1 MLVQLEKRNS
11 ASRPLIVATPFIAI
25 AITVLLSSTMLLI
38 QGKSLHI
45 TFYAFFIEP
54 FESTYAISEIFLKFG
69 PLLLIAQALAI
80 GFRAK
85 IWNIGAEG
93 QMIMGAVLASSV
105 PVYFTDSES
114 IFLLPSMIVLGAVGG
129 MAWAAIAAFLKVR
142 FNANEILVTLML
154 SSVALQILYYLL
166 LGPWKDPMGFNFPQ
180 TVMFQDAALFPP
192 IIFGFR
198 LNYSLIIP
206 LVFTV
211 FVWIYMERRFGG
223 FQLVVGGLAPNAAI
237 YAGYSS
243 SGAVWKSLLIAG
255 FASGIAGM
263 SEVAGPI
270 GQLQRSVTSGYGYS
284 AIIVAYLGGLHPVGI
299 LFAALFL
306 SVIHIGGDYA
316 LVTAD
321 LPISSVHIFQG
332 LLLVAYLAS
341 YTFVNY
347 RLRPRKTRRE
357 HIESSAT

>member
-1 MLVQLEKRNS
+1 MLFQFEKRNAPS
-11 ASRPLIVATPFIAI
+11 KPLIFATPFISI
-25 AITVLLSSTMLLI
+25 AVTVLLSSTMLLL
-38 QGKSLHI
+38 QGKSLQT
-45 TFYAFFIEP
+45 TFYAFFVEP

-93 QMIMGAVLASSV
+93 QMIMGAILASSI

-114 IFLLPSMIVLGAVGG
+114 ILILPAMIILGALGG

-180 TVMFQDAALFPP
+180 TTMFQDAALFPP

-206 LVFTV
+206 LLFTV
-211 FVWIYMERRFGG
+211 FVWIYMERHFGG
-223 FQLVVGGLAPNAAI
+223 FQLVVGGLAPSAAT

-255 FASGIAGM
+255 FAAGIAGM
-263 SEVAGPI
+263 SE
-270 GQLQRSVTSGYGYS
+270 
-284 AIIVAYLGGLHPVGI
+284 
-299 LFAALFL
+299 
-306 SVIHIGGDYA
+306 
-316 LVTAD
+316 
-321 LPISSVHIFQG
+321 
-332 LLLVAYLAS
+332 
-341 YTFVNY
+341 
-347 RLRPRKTRRE
+347 
-357 HIESSAT
+357 

>member
-1 MLVQLEKRNS
+1 MLFQFEKRNS
-11 ASRPLIVATPFIAI
+11 ASKALIFATPFIAI
-25 AITVLLSSTMLLI
+25 AVTVLLSSAMLLI
-38 QGKSLHI
+38 QRKSLQT

-93 QMIMGAVLASSV
+93 QMIMGAVLASSI
-105 PVYFTDSES
+105 PVYFTDSQS
-114 IFLLPSMIVLGAVGG
+114 IFLLPAMIILGALGG

-206 LVFTV
+206 LIFTI

-223 FQLVVGGLAPNAAI
+223 FQLVVGGLAPNAAR

-255 FASGIAGM
+255 FAAGIAGM

-299 LFAALFL
+299 FFAAFFL

-332 LLLVAYLAS
+332 LLLVTYLAS

-347 RLRPRKTRRE
+347 RFRSRKTRYER
-357 HIESSAT
+357 IESSAT

>member
-1 MLVQLEKRNS
+1 
-11 ASRPLIVATPFIAI
+11 
-25 AITVLLSSTMLLI
+25 
-38 QGKSLHI
+38 
-45 TFYAFFIEP
+45 
-54 FESTYAISEIFLKFG
+54 
-69 PLLLIAQALAI
+69 
-80 GFRAK
+80 
-85 IWNIGAEG
+85 
-93 QMIMGAVLASSV
+93 MGAVLASSV

-243 SGAVWKSLLIAG
+243 SGAVWKNLLIAG
-255 FASGIAGM
+255 FASGVAGM
-263 SEVAGPI
+263 
-270 GQLQRSVTSGYGYS
+270 RSGRPYWATTTLCHFRLWLFSDHCRLPWGVTSCRHTFRS
-284 AIIVAYLGGLHPVGI
+284 LLFVCHP
-299 LFAALFL
+299 
-306 SVIHIGGDYA
+306 H
-316 LVTAD
+316 
-321 LPISSVHIFQG
+321 QR
-332 LLLVAYLAS
+332 
-341 YTFVNY
+341 
-347 RLRPRKTRRE
+347 RLCARDRGPTN
-357 HIESSAT
+357 

>member
-1 MLVQLEKRNS
+1 MLLQFEKRNS
-11 ASRPLIVATPFIAI
+11 ASRILIFATPFFAI
-25 AITVLLSSTMLLI
+25 VITVLLSSTMLLI
-38 QGKSLHI
+38 QGKSLQT

-85 IWNIGAEG
+85 VWNIGAEG
-93 QMIMGAVLASSV
+93 QMIMGAVLASSI
-105 PVYFTDSES
+105 PVYFTDSDS
-114 IFLLPSMIVLGAVGG
+114 IFLLPVMIILGALGG

-154 SSVALQILYYLL
+154 SSVALQILYFLL

-206 LVFTV
+206 LIFTV

-223 FQLVVGGLAPNAAI
+223 FQLVVGGLAPNAAT

-255 FASGIAGM
+255 FAAGIAGM

-299 LFAALFL
+299 FFAAFFL
-306 SVIHIGGDYA
+306 SMIHIGGDYA

-332 LLLVAYLAS
+332 LLLVTYLAS

-347 RLRPRKTRRE
+347 RFRPRKTQRE
-357 HIESSAT
+357 HIASYAT

>member
-1 MLVQLEKRNS
+1 MLFQLEKRDTPS
-11 ASRPLIVATPFIAI
+11 KPLIFATPFISI
-25 AITVLLSSTMLLI
+25 VVTVLLSGTLLLI
-38 QGKSLHI
+38 QGKSI
-45 TFYAFFIEP
+45 QATFYAFFVEP
-54 FESTYAISEIFLKFG
+54 FGSTYAISEIFLKFG

-93 QMIMGAVLASSV
+93 QMIMGAIFASSI
-105 PVYFTDSES
+105 PVYFTNSES
-114 IFLLPSMIVLGAVGG
+114 ILLLPAMIILGVLGG

-154 SSVALQILYYLL
+154 SSIALQVLYYLL

-180 TVMFQDAALFPP
+180 TTMFQDAALFPP

-206 LVFTV
+206 LLFTL
-211 FVWIYMERRFGG
+211 FVWIYMERHFSG
-223 FQLVVGGLAPNAAI
+223 FQLVVGGLAPSAAN

-255 FASGIAGM
+255 FAAGIAGM

-284 AIIVAYLGGLHPVGI
+284 AIIVAYLGGLHPIGI
-299 LFAALFL
+299 FFAAFFL

-316 LVTAD
+316 LVTAE

-332 LLLVAYLAS
+332 LLLVTYLAS

-347 RLRPRKTRRE
+347 RFKTQKSLLKNF
-357 HIESSAT
+357 ESSEI